1 MEIEKEDEFNLIIF
15 NFVQIDQTKNKIKK
29 FKISRKT

>member
-15 NFVQIDQTKNKIKK
+15 NFVQIDQTIKGLM
-29 FKISRKT
+29 IQV